1 MLIGRVVGTV
11 VSTQKEPRLTGLKFL
26 VVRNLGLDGQE
37 AAGFVVAVDM
47 VGAGTG
53 EVVLYVRGSSARQS
67 TLTDQRPV
75 DAAIMAIVDSWDMG
89 GEVVFDK
96 SKEA

>member
-11 VSTQKEPRLTGLKFL
+11 VATQKEPRLGGLKFL
-26 VVRNLGLDGQE
+26 AIRNLDLAAQE
-37 AAGFVVAVDM
+37 TAGFVVAVDM
-47 VGAGTG
+47 VGAGMG

-75 DAAIMAIVDSWDMG
+75 DAAIMAIVDSWDMDG
-89 GEVVFDK
+89 DVVFDK
-96 SKEA
+96 SKE

>member
-11 VSTQKEPRLTGLKFL
+11 VSTQKEPRLAGLKLL
-26 VVRNLGLDGQE
+26 VVRNLDLTARE

-67 TLTDQRPV
+67 ELTDRKPV

-89 GEVVFDK
+89 GHVVFDK
-96 SKEA
+96 SRE

>member
-11 VSTQKEPRLTGLKFL
+11 VSTQKEPRLEGLKFL
-26 VVRNLGLDGQE
+26 VVKNLDLMAQE
-37 AAGFVVAVDM
+37 ATGFVVAVDM
-47 VGAGTG
+47 VGAGMG

-75 DAAIMAIVDSWDMG
+75 DAAIMAIVDSWDIG
-89 GEVVFDK
+89 GNVVFDK
-96 SKEA
+96 SRE